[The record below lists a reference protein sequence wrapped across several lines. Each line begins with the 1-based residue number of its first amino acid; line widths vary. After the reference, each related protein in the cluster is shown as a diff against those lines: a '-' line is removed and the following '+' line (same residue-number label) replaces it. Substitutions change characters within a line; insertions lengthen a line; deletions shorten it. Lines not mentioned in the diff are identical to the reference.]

1 MKIKNKA
8 FFISGTINLIL
19 LIPGLSLFKCNFIET
34 NTKNLVIVGSFV
46 IICEIIKNK
55 IIEKYYKL

>member
-19 LIPGLSLFKCNFIET
+19 LIPALSLFKCNFIET
-34 NTKNLVIVGSFV
+34 NTKNLVIVGSFLIV
-46 IICEIIKNK
+46 CEIIKNK
-55 IIEKYYKL
+55 IIEKKYKL